1 MNPMLSK
8 ILTNT
13 SWLASE
19 KILSM
24 AASLLVALVLAR
36 SLNPA
41 GYGSLSYLLAI
52 IALVGPLTSL
62 GLNAIITRELVNT
75 PQRQHAI
82 MATASGFRLAGAA
95 FGTLICLLLALTGWG
110 LAGPADQW
118 ALAMLA
124 LANVFT
130 AFQVV
135 EFWFQAH
142 VAAKAVAQMR
152 LTIIVLFSLA
162 KIAAALSGAS
172 LLLLCSLF
180 ALEMALM
187 GLGFL
192 LIYRRA
198 AGAIQW
204 RALDVSYGWQLLKQ
218 GFWLVLSGVAAVIY
232 LKVDQVMLAQM
243 VSREAVGIYAV
254 AARLSEVWYF
264 FATAIAIS
272 LFPALLKLRQNN
284 AQRYQQRLQQIC
296 DVLFIVALL
305 LAIGISIIATPMVSI
320 LFGKEYQA
328 AAAILTIHIWASV
341 FIYMRALVS
350 KWLIAENLLA
360 FSLLS
365 HGIGAIVNIVA
376 NWYLIP
382 LYGGVGAAWA
392 TVLSY
397 LLASYLAFWLAASTR
412 PIALVMTKS
421 LLLPVTLGYRYWR

>member
-1 MNPMLSK
+1 MLIK
-8 ILTNT
+8 VLTNT

-19 KILSM
+19 RILTM

-41 GYGSLSYLLAI
+41 GYGSLSYLVAI
-52 IALVGPLTSL
+52 VALFGPFTSL
-62 GLNAIITRELVNT
+62 GLNAIITRELVNS
-75 PQRQHAI
+75 PQRQHTI
-82 MATASGFRLAGAA
+82 MATASGFRLAGAV
-95 FGTLICLLLALTGWG
+95 FGTFICLLFALTGWG
-110 LAGPADQW
+110 LVGPTDQW

-130 AFQVV
+130 AFQVI
-135 EFWFQAH
+135 EYWFHSH
-142 VAAKAVAQMR
+142 VAAKAVAHMR
-152 LTIIVLFSLA
+152 LPIIIIFSLA
-162 KIAAALSGAS
+162 KIVAALNGAS
-172 LLLLCSLF
+172 LLFICSLF
-180 ALEMALM
+180 ALETAFI
-187 GLGFL
+187 GLGFI
-192 LIYRRA
+192 LIYCRA
-198 AGAIQW
+198 GGPIKW
-204 RALDVSYGWQLLKQ
+204 RALDIKYGLRLLKQ
-218 GFWLVLSGVAAVIY
+218 AFWLVLSGVAAVIY

-243 VSREAVGIYAV
+243 ISREAVGVYAV

-296 DVLFIVALL
+296 DILFVVALL
-305 LAIGISIIATPMVSI
+305 LAIGVSILATPIVNM

-350 KWLIAENLLA
+350 KWLIAESLLA

-365 HGIGAIVNIVA
+365 HGVGAIVNIIA

-397 LLASYLAFWLAASTR
+397 LVASYLAFWLAASTR
-412 PIALVMTKS
+412 PIALVMTNS
-421 LLLPVTLGYRYWR
+421 LLLPFTLGYRYWR